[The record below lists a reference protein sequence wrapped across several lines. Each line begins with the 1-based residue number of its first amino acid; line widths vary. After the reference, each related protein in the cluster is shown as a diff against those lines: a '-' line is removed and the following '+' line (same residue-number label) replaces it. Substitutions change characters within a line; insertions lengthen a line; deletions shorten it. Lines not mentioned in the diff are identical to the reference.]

1 MNVCSITTLYR
12 WVLVTDE
19 IRNIIKIV
27 VEFHCVS
34 DEIQNILTLSSALES
49 KEWPCYVGHKGKLC
63 IFESYFHL
71 LAKSSAHS
79 KWSWR
84 TTFSLA

>member
-1 MNVCSITTLYR
+1 M
-12 WVLVTDE
+12 TDE

-27 VEFHCVS
+27 VEFHCVL

-49 KEWPCYVGHKGKLC
+49 QEWPCYVGHKGKLC
-63 IFESYFHL
+63 IFESHFHL
-71 LAKSSAHS
+71 LVKSSAHS
-79 KWSWR
+79 KWLW